1 MDPNENPTEPLWCPL
16 HRMLWPQ
23 GECQQCAMSDTKLPW
38 RAHPFT
44 LTEADE
50 NMLHRHHEEV
60 QLKLRARRSPE
71 EDGA

>member
-1 MDPNENPTEPLWCPL
+1 MEPLWCPL
-16 HRMLWPQ
+16 HRTLWPN
-23 GECQQCAMSDTKLPW
+23 GLCHMCAASDTAKLSLP
-38 RAHPFT
+38 APPG

-60 QLKLRARRSPE
+60 QLWLRSKRSPE